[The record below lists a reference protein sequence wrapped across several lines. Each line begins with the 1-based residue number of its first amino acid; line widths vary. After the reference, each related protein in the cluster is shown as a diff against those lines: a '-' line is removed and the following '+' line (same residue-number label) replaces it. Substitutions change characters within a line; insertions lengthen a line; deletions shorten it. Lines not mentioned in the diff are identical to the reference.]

1 MLLRLVDSEYFTT
14 HRHSQLVWFTECDD
28 NSENQSSSTICI
40 AGDSN
45 RRIVF
50 DRLHGYL
57 YKLLIQIKSIR
68 CRLKGSKGKTKDKIA
83 TPKLTLL
90 LFLCSI

>member
-14 HRHSQLVWFTECDD
+14 HRHSLLVWFTECDD

-40 AGDSN
+40 AGYSN
-45 RRIVF
+45 RKIVF

-57 YKLLIQIKSIR
+57 YKLLMFKQMFSNQKYQMQIEREQRKN
-68 CRLKGSKGKTKDKIA
+68 
-83 TPKLTLL
+83 
-90 LFLCSI
+90 FE